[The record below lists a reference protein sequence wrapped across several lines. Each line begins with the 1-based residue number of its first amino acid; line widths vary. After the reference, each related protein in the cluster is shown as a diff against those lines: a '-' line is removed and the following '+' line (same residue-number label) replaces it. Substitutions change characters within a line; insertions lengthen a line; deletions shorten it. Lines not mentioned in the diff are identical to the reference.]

1 MEHNQIQEKSR
12 LLHNFPSLHLMI
24 DIQAF
29 IGLVGYYINY
39 LDGYF
44 QTSILLF
51 DLTKKDVMF
60 G

>member
-1 MEHNQIQEKSR
+1 MEHNQIQEKSM

-29 IGLVGYYINY
+29 LGLIGHYINY
-39 LDGYF
+39 VNGYF
-44 QTSILLF
+44 QISILFF

-60 G
+60 N